1 MVVGRRSNSVRC
13 THCCGT
19 AGRDVMFTIAPAIV
33 SALLLGAF
41 FVLLEAKAKP
51 GELGDPSVWITQ
63 ELSGKCDTLRHP
75 RYPGGRP
82 GTRGRFLCVSNGRM
96 CQNLGR
102 YNLILEALTSS
113 FVVRI

>member
-1 MVVGRRSNSVRC
+1 MVVGRRSSSVRC

-63 ELSGKCDTLRHP
+63 ELSGKCDILRHP
-75 RYPGGRP
+75 RYPGAAGQAP
-82 GTRGRFLCVSNGRM
+82 GGDSYAFQMGECACT
-96 CQNLGR
+96 
-102 YNLILEALTSS
+102 
-113 FVVRI
+113 